1 MRIPEELNQAIE
13 NEIKNIKINE
23 LKEEALNL
31 SNRYLNKERTGKTL
45 LSRDIEAL
53 AYSIMRM
60 PATYSAT
67 ATVLKYTVDIIK
79 KTKFNTLLDIGAGT
93 GASTWAASYVLDIE
107 NVKCIEREPAMK
119 KLGTALMKNN
129 KNITNIEWLDKDIL
143 TAELP
148 KVDIIIASYVINEL
162 KEEDRKEV
170 IEKIFNLNSELVI
183 IVEPGTPKGFE
194 NIKTVQKMALEK
206 EKYIVAPCTS
216 QEICKLPKDDWCH
229 ATVRVERT
237 KTHKTLKNAELSYE
251 DEKFSYIVVANEKYN
266 LPEKRI
272 LRHPIIE
279 KGKIILKI
287 CNKGSIE
294 TKIITKKD
302 KEIYKSV
309 KKKKCGDIK

>member
-31 SNRYLNKERTGKTL
+31 SNRYLNEERTGKTL

-60 PATYSAT
+60 PATFSAT
-67 ATVLKYTVDIIK
+67 ATVLNYTVDITE

-119 KLGTALMKNN
+119 KLGTVLMKNN

-148 KVDIIIASYVINEL
+148 KADIIIASYVINEL
-162 KEEDRKEV
+162 KEEDKKEV

-229 ATVRVERT
+229 GVVRVERT
-237 KTHKTLKNAELSYE
+237 KIHKNLKNAELAYE
-251 DEKFSYIVVANEKYN
+251 DEKFSYIVVANRKYN
-266 LPEKRI
+266 FPEKRI

-279 KGKIILKI
+279 KGKITLKI
-287 CNKGSIE
+287 CNKGNIE
-294 TKIITKKD
+294 IKIITKKD
-302 KEIYKSV
+302 KEIYKSA
-309 KKKKCGDIK
+309 KKKKCGDII